1 MIRWSVLGEAEEENV
16 EEAGISETSGTY
28 DVMCQTDLTSD
39 CIKSLQFEWA
49 SIWQQPSHKI

>member
-1 MIRWSVLGEAEEENV
+1 MLGEAEEENV

-39 CIKSLQFEWA
+39 CIKSLQFE
-49 SIWQQPSHKI
+49 